1 MDLEVGWREMRGQV
15 LKAGEGTVRGIKEI
29 QLLSLWLP
37 AINNAVAQGLDLKQS
52 VWR

>member
-1 MDLEVGWREMRGQV
+1 MDMEVGWREMGGQV
-15 LKAGEGTVRGIKEI
+15 FEAGEGTVRGIKES